1 MTLAHGEWIVFGWV
15 LVNQGGLPVPV
26 VPALIGAGALAA
38 AGHVSLA
45 EAFALAVAGTLCADL
60 VWYLA
65 GRWRGARVLAMLGR
79 ISPGAPTLVRRAQT
93 DFLAHARAFTLIARF
108 LPEIN
113 PVAAGLAG
121 ATGVRAGRFVAW
133 GIVSAIAWAGVWL
146 GLGYLLSD
154 AIAHVA
160 TRYGI
165 RLTGFAFSAL
175 MIGLVVRRARRH
187 QLLRSLQRS
196 RITPCELRR
205 RMEGGDRLIV
215 LDVRSA
221 AEVALEPVRLPG
233 AVCIGA
239 GDLEY
244 RMREVPRDV
253 TVVLYGERSERTRME
268 RVFVHCCLAERLR
281 KAGFRTVRPLVGGLH
296 AWRRRGLPLESMS
309 VGGAPPPAEGAPA
322 TGTVM
327 APQGQTLIGAP

>member
-26 VPALIGAGALAA
+26 VPVLIGAGALAA
-38 AGHVSLA
+38 AGHVNLA

-65 GRWRGARVLAMLGR
+65 GRWGGARVLGMLGR

-93 DFLAHARAFTLIARF
+93 GFLAHARTFTLIARF
-108 LPEIN
+108 VPEIN

-121 ATGVRAGRFVAW
+121 ATGVRVGRFFAW
-133 GIVSAIAWAGVWL
+133 GVVSAIAWAGAWL

-154 AIAHVA
+154 AIADVA

-165 RLTGFAFSAL
+165 QLTGFALSAL

-187 QLLRSLQRS
+187 QLLRSLQRA
-196 RITPCELRR
+196 RITPRELQR
-205 RMEGGDRLIV
+205 RMERGDRLIV

-221 AEVALEPVRLPG
+221 VEVALEPVRLPG
-233 AVCIGA
+233 AAWIGP

-244 RMREVPRDV
+244 RLRAVPRDV
-253 TVVLYGERSERTRME
+253 AVVLYGERSERTRSE
-268 RVFVHCCLAERLR
+268 RVFAHCCLAERLR
-281 KAGFRTVRPLVGGLH
+281 TAGFRTVRPLVGGLH
-296 AWRRRGLPLESMS
+296 AWRRRGLPLESVV
-309 VGGAPPPAEGAPA
+309 VGGALLPEAGAPA
-322 TGTVM
+322 AGAVM
-327 APQGQTLIGAP
+327 APAGSP